1 MNYGVCLEMVFTDR
15 PFIDRIQLAAD
26 AGFTF
31 AEMWFGDLTPTP
43 GERDTGKSKQAAHLR
58 AAAAKAGI
66 TLTNVVIGSPDG
78 GLGGGLTDAK
88 KRAEWL
94 KRTDATLAYCTEAHI
109 GAAIVC
115 TGNLVK
121 GLSRADMR
129 RNVLEGLKA
138 TAERAEKAGITL
150 LLEVLNDKVDHAG
163 YFLTSSDEGA
173 ALCREVNSPRMKL
186 LFDCYHMQIMEG
198 DLIGHIR
205 KNLDVIGHFHSAG
218 HPGRH
223 ELWLGE
229 TNYPFLVRELEAMGY
244 QGVFALE
251 YAPTLPAMESL
262 RKTLEHLN
270 NKTTVG

>member
-15 PFIDRIQLAAD
+15 PFLDRLCLAAE
-26 AGFTF
+26 AGFSF
-31 AEMWFGDLTPTP
+31 AEMWFTDLTAAVS
-43 GERDTGKSKQAAHLR
+43 GMDTKDPKQAAQIR
-58 AAAAKAGI
+58 AAAEKAGI
-66 TLTNVVIGSPDG
+66 TMTNALIGSPDG
-78 GLGGGLTDAK
+78 GIGGGLTDAE
-88 KRAEWL
+88 RRPEWL
-94 KRTDATLAYCTEAHI
+94 QRTDATLAYCRDAHI

-115 TGNLVK
+115 AGNLVK
-121 GLSRADMR
+121 KLSRAQMR
-129 RNVLEGLKA
+129 QNVLDGLKA

-173 ALCREVNSPRMKL
+173 ALCREVNSPRLKL

-198 DLIGHIR
+198 DLTGHIR
-205 KNLDVIGHFHSAG
+205 KNLDVIGHIHSAG

-229 TNYPFLVRELEAMGY
+229 TNYPFLVRQLEAMGY

-251 YAPTLPAMESL
+251 YAPTLEPSASL
-262 RKTLEHLN
+262 RKTLAYLN
-270 NKTTVG
+270 D

>member
-15 PFIDRIQLAAD
+15 PFLDRIQLVAD
-26 AGFTF
+26 AGYRF
-31 AEMWFGDLTPTP
+31 AEMWMGDLATTKSV
-43 GERDTGKSKQAAHLR
+43 GDARKSKQAAQIR
-58 AAAAKAGI
+58 AAAEKAGV
-66 TLTNVVIGSPDG
+66 TMTNVVIGSPDG
-78 GLGGGLTDAK
+78 RLGGGLTDAA
-88 KRAEWL
+88 RRPEWL
-94 KRTDATLAYCTEAHI
+94 QHTDATLAYCREANI

-121 GLSRADMR
+121 ELSRAQMR
-129 RNVLEGLKA
+129 QNVLDGLQA

-198 DLIGHIR
+198 DLTGHIR
-205 KNLDVIGHFHSAG
+205 KNLDVIGHIHSAG

-229 TNYPFLVRELEAMGY
+229 TNYPFLVRQLEAMGY
-244 QGVFALE
+244 QGIFALE
-251 YAPTLPAMESL
+251 YAPTLEPSESL
-262 RKTLEHLN
+262 RKTLAYL
-270 NKTTVG
+270 